1 MPASDTTDSPSPVQA
16 VANPLELRLAQRALT
31 NLLPTSPS
39 SPARNAFEHSD
50 SAVALLQSLVA
61 FYHQERMWVYRTR
74 AHLEFAL
81 DVMPTPSARQNI
93 YSPTSASSPSETPSS
108 TMSAVQTP
116 VSASI
121 SSSPMSTPI
130 KEEPTSPAPI
140 SKWMRRKKSFGLR
153 LEGIRPVMS
162 GGVSKKRASRPRTGV
177 FLLEQFESM
186 MKTRMESCER
196 ISNMVRNAN
205 QVPVPVGQHIS

>member
-1 MPASDTTDSPSPVQA
+1 MPASDTTDSPSPAQA
-16 VANPLELRLAQRALT
+16 VANPQELRLAQRALT

-74 AHLEFAL
+74 AHLELAL
-81 DVMPTPSARQNI
+81 DVMPSPSARQNI
-93 YSPTSASSPSETPSS
+93 YSPSSASSPSQTPSS
-108 TMSAVQTP
+108 TT
-116 VSASI
+116 SASI
-121 SSSPMSTPI
+121 SSSTMSTPI
-130 KEEPTSPAPI
+130 KEEPTSPTPI
-140 SKWMRRKKSFGLR
+140 SKWMRRKESFGLR

-177 FLLEQFESM
+177 YLLEQFESM

-196 ISNMVRNAN
+196 ISNMVRDAN
-205 QVPVPVGQHIS
+205 HVPVPVGRHVP